1 MSIFVCLVVWLL
13 KLVVLGFR
21 PRGCQTFGKSNLFHV
36 KDCFCTGCSK
46 RISVDVFRGCKH
58 ALSCQALRYLGGTP
72 MWSEVSC
79 CFWAPIWGLE
89 NDMLGNVH
97 SHIRVIFWLP
107 HVGQEPAS
115 LYERQQNQQPHISH
129 CADIHCVDFCLE
141 VFPRQQEL
149 CYTAKQIVGKVWVP
163 QRVFLRTGRAGSF
176 LVRMSSLDYSG
187 FRAPFLWP

>member
-1 MSIFVCLVVWLL
+1 MGPILGTNLEHFCLVGCLLL
-13 KLVVLGFR
+13 KLVVLGY
-21 PRGCQTFGKSNLFHV
+21 QTFGKSNL
-36 KDCFCTGCSK
+36 
-46 RISVDVFRGCKH
+46 
-58 ALSCQALRYLGGTP
+58 SCQRLLLHRLFEGRGAESRSTFFIVVVASMLCLAKPCRYLGGTP

-129 CADIHCVDFCLE
+129 CADIHCVEFCLE
-141 VFPRQQEL
+141 VFPWRL
-149 CYTAKQIVGKVWVP
+149 QIKVRVLLHGKAYRWKG
-163 QRVFLRTGRAGSF
+163 LGA
-176 LVRMSSLDYSG
+176 
-187 FRAPFLWP
+187 